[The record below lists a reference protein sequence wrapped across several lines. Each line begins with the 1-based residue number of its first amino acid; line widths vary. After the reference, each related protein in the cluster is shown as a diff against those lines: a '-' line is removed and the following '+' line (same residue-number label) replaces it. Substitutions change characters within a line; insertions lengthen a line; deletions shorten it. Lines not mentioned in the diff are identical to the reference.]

1 MRAGYEAILQKH
13 VLPRFGGAK
22 VGAVTTEAVQ
32 RYVNGL
38 AAGKA
43 PNTVRRVY
51 SVLRSVLRVAVER
64 RYIAVNPCD
73 AVKLPRKGSAAAGRE
88 GARPARMLFLSPP
101 EVRTLAD
108 AMPEPYRLP
117 VYVAA
122 YCGLRA
128 GELWTLRRRD
138 VDLLHGVLHV
148 ERALKEVN
156 TSAEFLAGDKGLV
169 FGPTKKQAARAV
181 SLPAFLRPM
190 LSEHLASPSPGGNRP
205 DDLLFAARTGRPV
218 RHNLFYKRVFKPA
231 VRAGLPERLHALRC
245 APDPVHRT
253 LGW

>member
-1 MRAGYEAILQKH
+1 
-13 VLPRFGGAK
+13 
-22 VGAVTTEAVQ
+22 
-32 RYVNGL
+32 
-38 AAGKA
+38 
-43 PNTVRRVY
+43 
-51 SVLRSVLRVAVER
+51 
-64 RYIAVNPCD
+64 
-73 AVKLPRKGSAAAGRE
+73 
-88 GARPARMLFLSPP
+88 MLFLSPP

-122 YCGLRA
+122 YGGLPA
-128 GELWTLRRRD
+128 GELRALRRRD

-169 FGPTKKQAARAV
+169 FGPTKTHAARAV

-231 VRAGLPERLHALRC
+231 VRAGLPERLHALRWHDLRHTC
-245 APDPVHRT
+245 AALSLAVTPSLHLVKERLGHDDIEDVPVAVEVRRRSP
-253 LGW
+253 GE